1 MSISDIVMKTPCWY
15 HLILIIFSIYY
26 AIRGVLYMKK
36 YGDTTMSRTEKVII
50 DYIQEILFKVV
61 FTASGFIALLI
72 ANDIFLSLKS
82 FDNVAV
88 GTTILLIF
96 LVIWGIC
103 GVSGYLT
110 YLIISGKF
118 LGTLKSSS

>member
-1 MSISDIVMKTPCWY
+1 
-15 HLILIIFSIYY
+15 
-26 AIRGVLYMKK
+26 MKK